1 VGDQHGGCAGGAR
14 EVNTLVGVV
23 VLGVALLAQ
32 VAPVLATVVD
42 GGGGGGVGAVSPGAV
57 FEAFRDALNVGV
69 IGAVIWAIRWAVVN
83 LGPKVVEAAD
93 RHNSLIAKLE
103 AAIDRLEEQHQMT
116 QRDIKELHQSCA
128 NWKPKQ

>member
-1 VGDQHGGCAGGAR
+1 
-14 EVNTLVGVV
+14 VNTLVGVV

-103 AAIDRLEEQHQMT
+103 AAIDRLEQQHQT
-116 QRDIKELHQSCA
+116 VQRDIKELHQSCA

>member
-1 VGDQHGGCAGGAR
+1 
-14 EVNTLVGVV
+14 VNTLVSVV

-57 FEAFRDALNVGV
+57 FEALRDVLNVGV
-69 IGAVIWAIRWAVVN
+69 IGAVIYAIRWAVVN

-103 AAIDRLEEQHQMT
+103 GAIGRLEEQHQAV
-116 QRDIKELHQSCA
+116 QRDIKELHQTCA
-128 NWKPKQ
+128 NWKPKT